1 MGVSGKKKLVESFY
15 NSNFYKNPE
24 EIKDY
29 LHPEAELF
37 WNSSAGFSKMDFGDI
52 LNLTKEMSRSFD
64 TLRAEISHLLKD
76 KDQVTIRFTYH
87 VRTVENP
94 DEEIPLAHFI
104 AIWTIQDGKMHK
116 GYQISQPADETP
128 ENLSSF
134 LTTNF

>member
-1 MGVSGKKKLVESFY
+1 MGLSGKKKKVESFY
-15 NSNFYKNPE
+15 NSNFYKNQE
-24 EIKDY
+24 EIKNY
-29 LHPEAELF
+29 LHPDAELF
-37 WNSSAGFSKMDFGDI
+37 WNSSAGFSKMNFSDI
-52 LNLTKEMSRSFD
+52 LNLGIEMSRSFES
-64 TLRAEISHLLKD
+64 LRAEVSHLLKD

-104 AIWTIQDGKMHK
+104 CIWTFRDDKMYR

-134 LTTNF
+134 LATNF

>member
-1 MGVSGKKKLVESFY
+1 MSFSGKKLVEDFY
-15 NSNFYKNPE
+15 TSNFYKNPE
-24 EIKDY
+24 VIKNY
-29 LHPEAELF
+29 LHPDAELF
-37 WNSSAGFSKMDFGDI
+37 WNNSVGFSKMNYSDI
-52 LNLTKEMSRSFD
+52 LNLGIEMSRSFESI
-64 TLRAEISHLLKD
+64 RAEVSHLLKD

-104 AIWTIQDGKMHK
+104 SIWTMRDDKMYR

-134 LTTNF
+134 LSTNF

>member
-1 MGVSGKKKLVESFY
+1 MGLSGKKKIVTSFY
-15 NSNFYKNPE
+15 NSNFHKNPE

-37 WNSSAGFSKMDFGDI
+37 WNSSAGFSKMNYSDI
-52 LNLTKEMSRSFD
+52 LNLGIEMSRSYD
-64 TLRAEISHLLKD
+64 TVRTEISHLLKN
-76 KDQVTIRFTYH
+76 KEHVTIRFTYY

-94 DEEIPLAHFI
+94 DEELPLAHFI
-104 AIWTIQDGKMHK
+104 AIWTFKDDKMHR

-134 LTTNF
+134 LGTNF

>member
-1 MGVSGKKKLVESFY
+1 MGLSGKKKIVQSFY
-15 NSNFYKNPE
+15 DSNFYKNPE
-24 EIKDY
+24 EIKNY
-29 LHPEAELF
+29 LHPDAELF
-37 WNSSAGFSKMDFGDI
+37 WNNSAGFSKMNYSDI
-52 LNLTKEMSRSFD
+52 LNLGIEMSRSFESI
-64 TLRAEISHLLKD
+64 RAEVSHLLKD

-104 AIWTIQDGKMHK
+104 SIWTIQDDKMYR

-134 LTTNF
+134 LATNF